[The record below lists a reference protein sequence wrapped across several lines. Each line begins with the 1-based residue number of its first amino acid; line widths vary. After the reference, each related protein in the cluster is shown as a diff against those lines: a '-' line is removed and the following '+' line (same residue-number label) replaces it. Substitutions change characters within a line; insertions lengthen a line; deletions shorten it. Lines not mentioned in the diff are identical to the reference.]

1 MSQNKWWVQCNLIKP
16 IIDRQI
22 KKRYHPEEAARDRRN
37 DLLQHMYE
45 CGKHWDKSYRLYVL
59 FSGRKFVIKV
69 GENYRIIDRA
79 DVGLEIAIAIRN
91 HFWHSIDVSSYMW
104 FRRHLFE
111 AYDEWRSL
119 YDTFVQ
125 YIRHSINRDL
135 DGPLNIERF
144 MTYHDERVKAE
155 EVIRRREEVIR
166 QEQEEVIRQKQE
178 VKNAHKQKLGAVFNE
193 YKEREAG
200 KIPQPYATIEG
211 REDYPVASATTDL
224 ITPNQLEA
232 AGDEN
237 PSNKYV
243 IPEAIALGGKTRR
256 RKNKKLNKSKNVKK
270 IKSRKTRKRKK
281 YRK

>member
-1 MSQNKWWVQCNLIKP
+1 MSQDKWWVQCNLIKP

-59 FSGRKFVIKV
+59 FNGRKFVIKV
-69 GENYRIIDRA
+69 GENYRIIDRD

-91 HFWHSIDVSSYMW
+91 HFWSSINVSSYMW

-125 YIRHSINRDL
+125 YIRNSINRDL

-144 MTYHDERVKAE
+144 MTYHDERVKA
-155 EVIRRREEVIR
+155 
-166 QEQEEVIRQKQE
+166 EEVIRQKQE

-200 KIPQPYATIEG
+200 KIPQPYAAIEG

-224 ITPNQLEA
+224 ITSNQLEA

-256 RKNKKLNKSKNVKK
+256 RNKKLNKSKKTK
-270 IKSRKTRKRKK
+270 TTRCRKTRK
-281 YRK
+281 YRKHRK